1 MDKNL
6 IQRIITGTIF
16 IIVLVG
22 CMMWSA
28 WSMAGLFLLITIL
41 GLNEFYNLSEKAGAQ
56 PQKIYG
62 LIFGS
67 ILIILGFIQ
76 KAYPVPIINLVILPL
91 LFLPFFIEL
100 YRKKE
105 NPFANIG
112 WTLLGTFYVALP
124 FLILIFTFV
133 PMGFLSAD
141 SMHFSNRQD
150 MRMHGQYDYRPL
162 LTIFVL
168 IWISDTMAYVCGRLF
183 GKHKL
188 WERISP
194 KKTWEGF
201 IGGFIFT
208 VVAGGMIGNWIL
220 YNKHDYSQ
228 ELKWICVAAVI
239 SVTGMLGDLVE
250 SLFKRSIDIKD
261 SGKILPGHGGI
272 LDRFDALLLA
282 TPFALSVYWIC
293 DYILIRHPFLRVNCI
308 TGHFY

>member
-16 IIVLVG
+16 IVVLV
-22 CMMWSA
+22 SA
-28 WSMAGLFLLITIL
+28 IWFSVWTMAGLFLLITIL
-41 GLNEFYNLSEKAGAQ
+41 GLWEFYGMAEKTGAE

-62 LIFGS
+62 LFFG
-67 ILIILGFIQ
+67 ILLILLAFFQ
-76 KAYPVPIINLVILPL
+76 KAHAIPVLSLLILPL

-100 YRKKE
+100 YRKKT

-112 WTLLGTFYVALP
+112 WTLLGVFYVALP
-124 FLILIFTFV
+124 FVVLLLS
-133 PMGFLSAD
+133 FLPEDFLVSHPANYFQSYVIRSD
-141 SMHFSNRQD
+141 
-150 MRMHGQYDYRPL
+150 QYDPAPL

-208 VVAGGMIGNWIL
+208 IVAGGLIAKYIL
-220 YNKHDYSQ
+220 YKDLNSKPDM
-228 ELKWICVAAVI
+228 LWLPKAVVIKWICVAAVI

-261 SGKILPGHGGI
+261 SGTILPGHGGI

-282 TPFALSVYWIC
+282 APFAVFTYYVC
-293 DYILIRHPFLRVNCI
+293 DYLSWTAF
-308 TGHFY
+308 F

>member
-22 CMMWSA
+22 CIMWNA

-41 GLNEFYNLSEKAGAQ
+41 GLHEFYKLAEKANVQ
-56 PQKIYG
+56 PQKWYG
-62 LIFGS
+62 IFLA
-67 ILIILGFIQ
+67 ILFFAVAFIQ
-76 KAYPVPIINLVILPL
+76 KAFSFYLQTLLVVPL
-91 LFLPFFIEL
+91 LFLPFFTEL
-100 YRKKE
+100 FRKKE

-112 WTLLGTFYVALP
+112 WTILGVIYVALP
-124 FLILIFTFV
+124 FTMLILAFLPQGFAIARDTSPFLPSYAV
-133 PMGFLSAD
+133 PV
-141 SMHFSNRQD
+141 
-150 MRMHGQYDYRPL
+150 YDYRPL

-208 VVAGGMIGNWIL
+208 VVAGGMIANWIL
-220 YNKHDYSQ
+220 YNKCNYDQ
-228 ELKWICVAAVI
+228 EIKWICVAAVI

-250 SLFKRSIDIKD
+250 SLFKRSINVKD
-261 SGKILPGHGGI
+261 SGTILPGHGGI

-282 TPFALSVYWIC
+282 TPFALTTYYVC
-293 DYILIRHPFLRVNCI
+293 DEILKH
-308 TGHFY
+308 HFRIG

>member
-6 IQRIITGTIF
+6 VQRIITGTVF

-22 CMMWSA
+22 CIMWNA

-41 GLNEFYNLSEKAGAQ
+41 GLREFYKLSEKAGVQ
-56 PQKIYG
+56 PQKGYGIFFGIVIY
-62 LIFGS
+62 LI
-67 ILIILGFIQ
+67 GFIS
-76 KAYPVPIINLVILPL
+76 KADGPGGMMFIILPL

-100 YRKKE
+100 FRKKE
-105 NPFANIG
+105 NPFVNIG
-112 WTLLGTFYVALP
+112 WTFLGVLYVAIP
-124 FLILIFTFV
+124 FSLLVNFATPGGLFFT
-133 PMGFLSAD
+133 GFSKETHYY
-141 SMHFSNRQD
+141 SS
-150 MRMHGQYDYRPL
+150 PL

-208 VVAGGMIGNWIL
+208 VVAGGMIANWIL
-220 YNKHDYSQ
+220 YNSHNYSQ
-228 ELKWICVAAVI
+228 EIKWICVAAVI

-250 SLFKRSIDIKD
+250 SLFKRSINVKD
-261 SGKILPGHGGI
+261 SGTILPGHGGI

-282 TPFALSVYWIC
+282 TPFALTTYYIC
-293 DYILIRHPFLRVNCI
+293 DELLMHHYF
-308 TGHFY
+308 

>member
-22 CMMWSA
+22 CIMWNA
-28 WSMAGLFLLITIL
+28 WSMAGLFLLITML
-41 GLNEFYNLSEKAGAQ
+41 GLNEFYKLAEKAGVQ
-56 PQKIYG
+56 PQKGYG
-62 LIFGS
+62 IF
-67 ILIILGFIQ
+67 LGVFIFVSAFLL
-76 KAYPVPIINLVILPL
+76 KAYPLLPLFFLILPIA
-91 LFLPFFIEL
+91 FLPFFIEL

-105 NPFANIG
+105 NPFSNIG
-112 WTLLGTFYVALP
+112 WTFLGVFYIAVPFSLLVFAFTPSRLFYNIVYP
-124 FLILIFTFV
+124 QIDI
-133 PMGFLSAD
+133 LSA
-141 SMHFSNRQD
+141 
-150 MRMHGQYDYRPL
+150 YDYRPL

-208 VVAGGMIGNWIL
+208 VVAGGMIANWIL
-220 YNKHDYSQ
+220 YNKSNYNQ
-228 ELKWICVAAVI
+228 EIKWICVAAVI

-250 SLFKRSIDIKD
+250 SLFKRSIDVKD
-261 SGKILPGHGGI
+261 SGTILPGHGGI

-282 TPFALSVYWIC
+282 TPFALTTYYVC
-293 DYILIRHPFLRVNCI
+293 DQLLMH
-308 TGHFY
+308 HFRF

>member
-6 IQRIITGTIF
+6 IQRIITGTVF

-22 CMMWSA
+22 CIMWNA

-41 GLNEFYNLSEKAGAQ
+41 GLWEFYKLAEKAGVQ
-56 PQKIYG
+56 PQKFYG
-62 LIFGS
+62 IFFGALLIV
-67 ILIILGFIQ
+67 IGFIQ
-76 KAYPVPIINLVILPL
+76 KSYPLPVLSLFALPL

-112 WTLLGTFYVALP
+112 WTFLGLLYVALP
-124 FLILIFTFV
+124 FLILIISFV
-133 PMGFLSAD
+133 PEGFLAPPIKSD
-141 SMHFSNRQD
+141 YFPRVW
-150 MRMHGQYDYRPL
+150 RPVYDYRPL

-183 GKHKL
+183 GKRKL

-228 ELKWICVAAVI
+228 ELKWICIAAVV
-239 SVTGMLGDLVE
+239 SVSGMLGDLVE
-250 SLFKRSIDIKD
+250 SLFKRSINVKD
-261 SGKILPGHGGI
+261 SGTILPGHGGI

-282 TPFALSVYWIC
+282 TPFALFTYWVL
-293 DYILIRHPFLRVNCI
+293 DSILLHHPFWRISC
-308 TGHFY
+308 GFYK

>member
-6 IQRIITGTIF
+6 IQRILTGTVF

-22 CMMWSA
+22 CIMWNA

-41 GLNEFYNLSEKAGAQ
+41 GLHEFYKLSEKSGAQ
-56 PQKIYG
+56 PQKWYG
-62 LIFGS
+62 IIIGALIF
-67 ILIILGFIQ
+67 IITFIQ
-76 KAYPVPIINLVILPL
+76 NGFSISLSGFLVIPFF
-91 LFLPFFIEL
+91 FLPFFIEL

-112 WTLLGTFYVALP
+112 WTLLGVLYVAFPFVMLINTFLP
-124 FLILIFTFV
+124 Q
-133 PMGFLSAD
+133 GFLASPLKSD
-141 SMHFSNRQD
+141 FFPSYGHPV
-150 MRMHGQYDYRPL
+150 YDYRPL

-220 YNKHDYSQ
+220 YNPHNYSQ
-228 ELKWICVAAVI
+228 EIKWICVAAVI

-250 SLFKRSIDIKD
+250 SLFKRSINVKD
-261 SGKILPGHGGI
+261 SGTILPGHGGI

-282 TPFALSVYWIC
+282 TPFALTTYYLC
-293 DYILIRHPFLRVNCI
+293 DQILMHRIRM
-308 TGHFY
+308 

>member
-22 CMMWSA
+22 CIMWNA

-41 GLNEFYNLSEKAGAQ
+41 GLNEFYGLAEKANVQ
-56 PQKIYG
+56 PQKFLG
-62 LIFGS
+62 LTSG
-67 ILIILGFIQ
+67 ILIILIAFLQ
-76 KAYPVPIINLVILPL
+76 KAYPNPFGILLLLPI
-91 LFLPFFIEL
+91 LFLPFFAEL
-100 YRKKE
+100 FRKKE

-112 WTLLGTFYVALP
+112 WTILGVLYIAFPFALLVFAFTPGK
-124 FLILIFTFV
+124 ILMATH
-133 PMGFLSAD
+133 AD
-141 SMHFSNRQD
+141 K
-150 MRMHGQYDYRPL
+150 GYIPYEWIPQYDYRPL

-168 IWISDTMAYVCGRLF
+168 IWISDTMAYVCGRFF

-208 VVAGGMIGNWIL
+208 VVAGGMIANWIL
-220 YNKHDYSQ
+220 YNRHDYSQ

-239 SVTGMLGDLVE
+239 SVSGMLGDLVE
-250 SLFKRSIDIKD
+250 SLFKRSINVKD
-261 SGKILPGHGGI
+261 SGTILPGHGGI

-282 TPFALSVYWIC
+282 TPFALFTYWVL
-293 DYILIRHPFLRVNCI
+293 DFILIRHPFYKVSCLIIR
-308 TGHFY
+308 

>member
-1 MDKNL
+1 
-6 IQRIITGTIF
+6 
-16 IIVLVG
+16 
-22 CMMWSA
+22 MWNA

-41 GLNEFYNLSEKAGAQ
+41 GLREFYKLSEKAGVQ

-62 LIFGS
+62 LFFGIVLIF
-67 ILIILGFIQ
+67 LAFIQ
-76 KAYPVPIINLVILPL
+76 KAYPIPLLIFVILPL

-105 NPFANIG
+105 NPFSNIG
-112 WTLLGTFYVALP
+112 WTLVGVLYVAVP
-124 FLILIFTFV
+124 FALLVFQFV
-133 PMGFLSAD
+133 PTGFLVPSEGLLL
-141 SMHFSNRQD
+141 SKWQP
-150 MRMHGQYDYRPL
+150 DYRYAPL
-162 LTIFVL
+162 LTIFIL

-208 VVAGGMIGNWIL
+208 VVAGGMIANWIL
-220 YNKHDYSQ
+220 YNSHNYSQ
-228 ELKWICVAAVI
+228 EIKWICVAAVI

-250 SLFKRSIDIKD
+250 SLFKRSINVKD
-261 SGKILPGHGGI
+261 SGTILPGHGGI

-282 TPFALSVYWIC
+282 TPFALTTYYIC
-293 DYILIRHPFLRVNCI
+293 DELLMHHYF
-308 TGHFY
+308 

>member
-22 CMMWSA
+22 CIMWNA

-41 GLNEFYNLSEKAGAQ
+41 GLHEFYKLAEKANVQ
-56 PQKIYG
+56 PQKNYG
-62 LIFGS
+62 LFFGIF
-67 ILIILGFIQ
+67 LVLLAFIQ
-76 KAYPVPIINLVILPL
+76 KTSPIPLISFLILPL
-91 LFLPFFIEL
+91 FFLPFFIEL

-105 NPFANIG
+105 NPFSNIG
-112 WTLLGTFYVALP
+112 WTFLGIIYVAIP
-124 FLILIFTFV
+124 FSLLVYIFTPAGLFHNNI
-133 PMGFLSAD
+133 MQNTGW
-141 SMHFSNRQD
+141 
-150 MRMHGQYDYRPL
+150 RMIHEYDYRPL

-208 VVAGGMIGNWIL
+208 VVAGGMIANWIL
-220 YNKHDYSQ
+220 YNKCNYNQ
-228 ELKWICVAAVI
+228 EIKWICVAAVI

-250 SLFKRSIDIKD
+250 SLFKRSINVKD
-261 SGKILPGHGGI
+261 SGTILPGHGGI

-282 TPFALSVYWIC
+282 TPFALTTYYLC
-293 DYILIRHPFLRVNCI
+293 DEILRHHRI
-308 TGHFY
+308 W